1 MCSLGLCFCRFCPA
15 SLNLFQT
22 AQAKLACPSIQQ
34 QMAMSNMLWLL
45 CMQQQQQ
52 QQWVPPQSPVYAAQS
67 ASHSGSW
74 SQQQPPHQRQ
84 QLQQQQLNSQ
94 QIAKAELQSLVLQ
107 LTPQQRE
114 HLSKMPHDKR
124 MHFFHNLRNQMA
136 RAQQQQ
142 QQQLQLQQQMGQ
154 QGSWQQPS
162 GLQQTG
168 AGPMQQ
174 PGPSSLP
181 QVCSDSNAE
190 SIGVAVLHSFLYT
203 APSCSAVDTL
213 PPASASSPV
222 GS

>member
-1 MCSLGLCFCRFCPA
+1 MK
-15 SLNLFQT
+15 QYT
-22 AQAKLACPSIQQ
+22 D
-34 QMAMSNMLWLL
+34 MLWWL

-52 QQWVPPQSPVYAAQS
+52 PWMPPQNPVYAAQS
-67 ASHSGSW
+67 GSHSGSW
-74 SQQQPPHQRQ
+74 SQQQPPQQRQ

-124 MHFFHNLRNQMA
+124 MQFFHNLRNQMA

-142 QQQLQLQQQMGQ
+142 QVGQ

-181 QVCSDSNAE
+181 QVCSNSAESE
-190 SIGVAVLHSFLYT
+190 SIGFAVLHSFLYT
-203 APSCSAVDTL
+203 ASSCSAVETL
-213 PPASASSPV
+213 PPGSTSSPV

>member
-1 MCSLGLCFCRFCPA
+1 
-15 SLNLFQT
+15 
-22 AQAKLACPSIQQ
+22 
-34 QMAMSNMLWLL
+34 MAMKRYTDVLCLL

-52 QQWVPPQSPVYAAQS
+52 SWIQPQSSVYAAQS

-74 SQQQPPHQRQ
+74 SQQQPPQQRQ

-124 MHFFHNLRNQMA
+124 MQFFHNLRNQMA

-142 QQQLQLQQQMGQ
+142 QLQQQQQQQMGQ

-174 PGPSSLP
+174 PGLSSQPQVYFEADNTTILCNIVQRRIVFLHAYLIHALSCRCWSSSLEFCRCTY
-181 QVCSDSNAE
+181 VSTE
-190 SIGVAVLHSFLYT
+190 VA
-203 APSCSAVDTL
+203 A
-213 PPASASSPV
+213 
-222 GS
+222 